1 MNKIKDII
9 YDKSDILIAIL
20 ILALAAIII
29 LWRLGIILEYPKQIV
44 GTDDTTNVLTDPEND
59 SESGDATETDSGDS
73 GDATETG
80 DGEDTGDATE
90 TGDGEDSGDSGDATE
105 TGDGEDSGDATETGD
120 GEDSSESSVTTKAEW
135 DGNKLAKD
143 LEVTITGTTA
153 SAAVQCMVD
162 AGIYADYADYQKVCQ
177 ENGWDHEKMRAGV
190 FTFKKGTSKK
200 DITREVNWS

>member
-200 DITREVNWS
+200 DIREVNWS

>member
-44 GTDDTTNVLTDPEND
+44 GTDDTTNVLTDPTDE

>member
-80 DGEDTGDATE
+80 DGEDSGDAAE
-90 TGDGEDSGDSGDATE
+90 SGDGEDSGDATE
-105 TGDGEDSGDATETGD
+105 TGDGENSGDATETGD